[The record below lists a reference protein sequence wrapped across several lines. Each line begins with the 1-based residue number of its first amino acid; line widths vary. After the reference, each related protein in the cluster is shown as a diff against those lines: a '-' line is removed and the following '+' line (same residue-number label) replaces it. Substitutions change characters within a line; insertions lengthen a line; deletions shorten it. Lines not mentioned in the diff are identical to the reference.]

1 MASDKVGAGGKIE
14 HHRTGFFQLLR
25 QLRRA
30 YLLRLRA
37 GRHLGGWHPAFA
49 QLAGRQRAQPRRLPA
64 HLRQP
69 RAGYRRPDAIVIQQ
83 HNARTSNAGEVV
95 GLLHQ
100 LAAWRAQAAGIVTR
114 RVLFGAADIKQEGGA
129 VALLLPALQRGLID
143 DRHPGPFG
151 KMRHLSG
158 PGAGGA
164 GGGIVLPLLL
174 VRQRLAG
181 QRPADSAI
189 AQGMDRVWHAG
200 VDQRLGADDAAGAS
214 GAVDDNRRLR
224 GGRQALYPQG
234 QLAAEVPPGPQAEEI
249 SPAQLAQQLEEP
261 GTVVLDFTTSANFV
275 ARHIPGAWW
284 LTRSQLRQALDVIPP
299 AQRYV
304 VTCGSSLLARYAVPE
319 VAALTGKPVQ
329 LLTGGTLAWI
339 AAGLP
344 LAHGDSGL
352 AVERRDRYRRPYEG
366 TDNSAE
372 AMQAYLEWEYGLVDQ
387 LARDGTHGF
396 RVL

>member
-1 MASDKVGAGGKIE
+1 M
-14 HHRTGFFQLLR
+14 
-25 QLRRA
+25 
-30 YLLRLRA
+30 
-37 GRHLGGWHPAFA
+37 P
-49 QLAGRQRAQPRRLPA
+49 
-64 HLRQP
+64 
-69 RAGYRRPDAIVIQQ
+69 
-83 HNARTSNAGEVV
+83 
-95 GLLHQ
+95 
-100 LAAWRAQAAGIVTR
+100 
-114 RVLFGAADIKQEGGA
+114 
-129 VALLLPALQRGLID
+129 
-143 DRHPGPFG
+143 
-151 KMRHLSG
+151 
-158 PGAGGA
+158 
-164 GGGIVLPLLL
+164 
-174 VRQRLAG
+174 
-181 QRPADSAI
+181 
-189 AQGMDRVWHAG
+189 
-200 VDQRLGADDAAGAS
+200 
-214 GAVDDNRRLR
+214 
-224 GGRQALYPQG
+224 
-234 QLAAEVPPGPQAEEI
+234 AAEVPPGPQAEEI
-249 SPAQLAQQLEEP
+249 SPTQLAQQLEEP

-284 LTRSQLRQALDVIPP
+284 LRARSCARPWKHP
-299 AQRYV
+299 SRPRYV